1 MPSSHSKH
9 QKPLILLACQ
19 ESWHSRELA
28 SALVNGGLRVATTG
42 DERDTMEAVQTQS
55 PHGII
60 IDAGLAPPGLGLC
73 RMLRVIT
80 VTTPIIL
87 THTGEVSRAERLEA
101 RRAGAWSVH
110 GAPLDVEELL
120 LELAVYIETRLELDH
135 ISTECLVDRVSGLY
149 NPAGLARR
157 AHELA
162 ALATRHGLA
171 LGCVV
176 FQPEHPLPSR
186 AAGDRLALAFKA
198 VARHSDAIGRTAQ
211 TEFAIYAPATSSF
224 TAPRLVRRMVD
235 SVEREFGYLPERG
248 ARIGV
253 CAGYTAAAAS
263 HKISPPILLSRARRA
278 LEINRSAH

>member
-1 MPSSHSKH
+1 MPSQSKH
-9 QKPLILLACQ
+9 LKPLILLACQ

-28 SALVNGGLRVATTG
+28 SALTNGGYRVTMTH
-42 DERDTMEAVQTQS
+42 DEPDTMDAVQTQN

-73 RMLRVIT
+73 RMLRVIA

-87 THTGEVSRAERLEA
+87 THTAELSRAQRIDA
-101 RRAGAWSVH
+101 RRAGAWDVH
-110 GAPLDVEELL
+110 GAPLDLEELL
-120 LELAVYIETRLELDH
+120 LELAVFTETKLELDH
-135 ISTECLVDRVSGLY
+135 ISAECLIDRVSGLY

-157 AHELA
+157 AQELA

-176 FQPEHPLPSR
+176 FQPEQPLPNR

-248 ARIGV
+248 QRVGV
-253 CAGYTAAAAS
+253 CAGYTAVGAS
-263 HKISPPILLSRARRA
+263 HKISPSILLSRARRS